1 MSSESTTTSTGH
13 TTPDLANETR
23 EGASA
28 RRGKAVA
35 LMASGTLISR
45 VLGFVRTAM
54 LAIAI
59 GSTTYVADIF
69 EKSNTMPTIIF
80 MLLAGGV
87 FNVILV
93 PQLIK
98 ASKNADRG
106 SEYTSKLL
114 TLTILVMAAITAVLM
129 AGAPALIRILS
140 AGWSEPMITLGT
152 IFTYWC
158 MPQVF
163 FYGVYAVAGQV
174 LNAHHRF
181 GAYMWAP
188 VANNVIQLAALGTY
202 LAMFGAYAGNS
213 EEHFETWSSTQTL
226 VLAGG
231 ATAGVTAQALVLLW
245 PLKTLGLKLRPNF
258 RFRGMGLRKVGR
270 MAAWTLLAMAI
281 GNIVNLYTGKVVSG
295 ATAVRAGNPSV
306 PGETAF
312 NQAQLIVIL
321 PHSLFALSLAT
332 VLFNEFSNAF
342 SENRAKDVGPLLSQ
356 GLRTI
361 AVPMLFSAVA
371 LITLAGPLGR
381 LFGGTSIHAEA
392 AGSATA
398 ILITLMAIGL
408 PWQSYNFFLL
418 RVFYA
423 KEDTFTPMLLQ
434 TFYSALTLTA
444 AIVIAYT
451 LPWEMRA
458 QALCISFPIAHI
470 SQTIVAHLTIRKKYG
485 SYGASNVIGQY
496 IKIGWCAFLSG
507 LIGAALAYSLGAY
520 SYGWAWSGYLP
531 AITTI
536 AATGIVMLAAY
547 IGILKLARIPELDD
561 FLGPVLRKLKISR

>member
-1 MSSESTTTSTGH
+1 MSSESTNASAQSK
-13 TTPDLANETR
+13 TPDLGNETSA
-23 EGASA
+23 GASN

-45 VLGFVRTAM
+45 VLGFMRTAM

-59 GSTTYVADIF
+59 GSTTHVADIF

-114 TLTILVMAAITAVLM
+114 TLTILVMATFTAVLT
-129 AGAPALIRILS
+129 ASAHTLTRILS
-140 AGWSEPMITLGT
+140 SGWSEAMIALGT
-152 IFTYWC
+152 VFTYWC

-163 FYGVYAVAGQV
+163 FYGVYAVVGQV

-188 VANNVIQLAALGTY
+188 VANNVIQVASLAIY
-202 LAMFGAYAGNS
+202 IFFFGAYTGRSDLYFANW
-213 EEHFETWSSTQTL
+213 TTQQTV

-231 ATAGVTAQALVLLW
+231 ATLGVAAQALVLFW
-245 PLKTLGLKLRPNF
+245 PLKRLGLNLRPDF
-258 RFRGMGLRKVGR
+258 RFRGMGLRKVGQ
-270 MAAWTLLAMAI
+270 MAAWTLLAMAL

-295 ATAVRAGNPSV
+295 ATAVREGNPSI

-312 NQAQLIVIL
+312 NQAQLIVVL

-342 SENRAKDVGPLLSQ
+342 SEKRDKDVGHLLSH

-361 AVPMLFSAVA
+361 AIPMLFSTVA
-371 LITLAGPLGR
+371 LVVLAGPLGR
-381 LFGGTSIHAEA
+381 LFGGTSVQSAA

-398 ILITLMAIGL
+398 TLILLMALGL
-408 PWQSYNFFLL
+408 PWQSYNFFLM

-434 TFYSALTLTA
+434 VFYSALTLAA
-444 AIVIAYT
+444 AILVAYSV
-451 LPWEMRA
+451 PWEIRA

-470 SQTIVAHLTIRKKYG
+470 SLTIVAHLTIRKKYG
-485 SYGASNVIGQY
+485 HYGAGHVMDQY
-496 IKIGWCAFLSG
+496 IKIGWCAVGAG
-507 LIGAALAYSLGAY
+507 LIGATLAYSFGAY
-520 SYGWAWSGYLP
+520 DYGWAWSGYLP
-531 AITTI
+531 AIATI
-536 AATGIVMLAAY
+536 CMTGIVMLAAY
-547 IGILKLARIPELDD
+547 LGILKLARIPELDD
-561 FLGPVLRKLKISR
+561 FLAPVLRKLKVSR